1 MPNQANQSS
10 SLFAKLGRTIDVAR
24 RITINLMFLVMLLVL
39 LVVIW
44 QQDTPEVPAT
54 AALILDP
61 KGTIVEQLT
70 GDSRQRAVGELMGAT
85 QSETLLK
92 DLVDAIELARED
104 DRIKALFLNLNGM
117 GASGLT
123 KLQDLGSA
131 IRDFRESGKK
141 VVTAANNYEQSPYYL
156 ASMADEIY
164 LDPMGMLVLK
174 GYGRY
179 RTYYKEGLDRLEVD
193 WNVFRV
199 GEYKSAV
206 EPFLRSDMSPEARE
220 ANLEWLNDLWQAYL
234 NDVAPARGMTPQD
247 LGDKVNSFADL
258 IRQSDGDMAK
268 AVLDAGLVDGLLT
281 RHQVRTRMIELVGE
295 DEESHSFHQI
305 GYRTY
310 LELMESKRD
319 QDEGENVIAV
329 IVARGSIVDG
339 SRPPGLIGGDSTAAL
354 IRSAREDEKVKAIVL
369 RVDSGG
375 GSVFASEIIRR
386 EFALA
391 KEEGKPVVA
400 SMGSVAASAAYFI
413 STASEEIWAHPTT
426 ITGSIG
432 VFGMFPTFQ
441 RTMSTYL
448 GLKVDGVGTTPLA
461 GALRPDRKMEPEI
474 AEIFQ
479 LAVEQAYRDFL
490 GRVAE
495 AREMTVEEVDSIAR
509 GRVWSGQAAYE
520 LGLVDR
526 LGDLEDALSSAA
538 ESAQLGEDYSIRYMG
553 KKPKWYS
560 RLLTELLARGVQWI
574 GPLNPESSGTLP
586 STIGDLLDRE
596 LLTLQQFADPKG
608 IYAACL
614 CEVK

>member
-1 MPNQANQSS
+1 MPNPAGQSTS
-10 SLFAKLGRTIDVAR
+10 FFAKIGRAIDFAR
-24 RITINLMFLVMLLVL
+24 RITVNLLFLVVLIVL

-44 QQDTPEVPAT
+44 QQDAPEVPAT
-54 AALILDP
+54 AALIIDP
-61 KGTIVEQLT
+61 SGPIVEQLT
-70 GDSRQRAVGELMGAT
+70 GSSRQRALGELMGAT

-92 DLVDAIELARED
+92 DLVDAIEMARED

-141 VVTAANNYEQSPYYL
+141 VVAAANGYEQSPYYL

-164 LDPMGMLVLK
+164 LDPMGMVVLE

-206 EPFLRSDMSPEARE
+206 EPFLRNNMSPAAKE

-234 NDVAPARGMTPQD
+234 ADVAPARGMTPQD
-247 LGDKVNSFADL
+247 LANKVNSFADL
-258 IRQSDGDMAK
+258 IHEAEGDTAK
-268 AVLDAGLVDGLLT
+268 AVLNAGLVDGLLT
-281 RHQVRTRMIELVGE
+281 RHEIRKRMIELVGE
-295 DEESHSFHQI
+295 DNESHSFNQI
-305 GYRTY
+305 SYRTY
-310 LELMESKRD
+310 LNLKESDRD
-319 QDEGENVIAV
+319 QDEGENIITV
-329 IVARGSIVDG
+329 IVARGTIADG
-339 SRPPGLIGGDSTAAL
+339 RRPPGLIGGDSTAAL
-354 IRSAREDEKVKAIVL
+354 IRSAREDDKVKAIVL

-375 GSVFASEIIRR
+375 GSAFASEIVRR

-391 KEEGKPVVA
+391 REAGKPVLV
-400 SMGSVAASAAYFI
+400 SMGSVAASGGYWI
-413 STASEEIWAHPTT
+413 STASDEIWAHPTT

-432 VFGMFPTFQ
+432 IFGMFPTYQ

-448 GLKVDGVGTTPLA
+448 GLNVDGVGTTPLA
-461 GALRPDRKMEPEI
+461 GALRTDRKMEPAL

-479 LAVEQAYRDFL
+479 LAIEDGYRDFL
-490 GRVAE
+490 ERVSE

-509 GRVWSGQAAYE
+509 GRVWSGQSAYE
-520 LGLVDR
+520 LGLVDH
-526 LGDLEDALSSAA
+526 LGGLDDVLSAA
-538 ESAQLGEDYSIRYMG
+538 AQSAQLGENYKVRYME
-553 KKPKWYS
+553 PETKWYS
-560 RLLTELLARGVQWI
+560 RLLTELLSQGAEWI
-574 GPLNPESSGTLP
+574 GPLNPHSPGALP
-586 STIGDLLDRE
+586 STIGDLIEKE

-608 IYAACL
+608 IYADCL